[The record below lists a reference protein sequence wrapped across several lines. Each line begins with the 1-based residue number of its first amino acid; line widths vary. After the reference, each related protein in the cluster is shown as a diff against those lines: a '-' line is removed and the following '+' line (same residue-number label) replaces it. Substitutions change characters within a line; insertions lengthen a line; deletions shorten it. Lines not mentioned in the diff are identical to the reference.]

1 MFTQLMA
8 QIVYNKKVVR
18 TTLILLLV
26 TQNALGIL
34 NTFSTLFPVPPRT
47 SIGLMTEIAALI
59 IVVVSWM
66 YIKHLSVF
74 RRALHLVDYLL
85 MLYIVFQALS
95 LLVAPIVYQSTNFR
109 ILLIASIQYGC
120 TRLIVFSSKEKKIL
134 MIGISAVALLIA
146 LASVFQVFFR
156 DAAIALSKMLLFGD
170 AAYGVEWE
178 LLRGRVPHWGNLTIV
193 FPFFF
198 SSLYFVRKKA
208 FLSRLYLYL
217 GLLLIPFAFIVSNF
231 RWITT
236 SFIIGTGTLA
246 VLLVRYR
253 LIESKRLLF
262 PIIMSFVATTLGLVF
277 VTTFFHYNIIDRLL
291 LKDFDRDVTI
301 STGRL
306 YLYQQAID
314 VFISSPV
321 LGIGMGNY
329 PYFVEAIIGVG
340 YRIPLANRFSEITRQ
355 PISSHNELLTI
366 LAEGG
371 AVSLLLFVWMNAL
384 IINHLITF
392 LRVTPIK
399 YQKEKTLFSLTL
411 IVSLLM
417 YYFYGLFE
425 NTSQNN
431 MVVIFFIYAAS
442 QTWLKSESIVPHF
455 QTRK

>member
-329 PYFVEAIIGVG
+329 PYFV
-340 YRIPLANRFSEITRQ
+340 LHTMSC
-355 PISSHNELLTI
+355 
-366 LAEGG
+366 
-371 AVSLLLFVWMNAL
+371 
-384 IINHLITF
+384 
-392 LRVTPIK
+392 
-399 YQKEKTLFSLTL
+399 
-411 IVSLLM
+411 
-417 YYFYGLFE
+417 
-425 NTSQNN
+425 
-431 MVVIFFIYAAS
+431 
-442 QTWLKSESIVPHF
+442 
-455 QTRK
+455 